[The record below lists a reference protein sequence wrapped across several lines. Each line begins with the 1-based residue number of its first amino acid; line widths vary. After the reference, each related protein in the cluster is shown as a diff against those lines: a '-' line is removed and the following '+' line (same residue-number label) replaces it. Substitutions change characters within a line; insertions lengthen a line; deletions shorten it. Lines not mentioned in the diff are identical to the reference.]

1 MLTNLL
7 SRPATR
13 HHETIMRIRP
23 LAAVLAALT
32 SLLLLVPAGAR
43 AQGPLVLRSAR
54 GVDGH
59 GRPLRNP
66 VVVVRDNRIVSVTEG
81 GSVPAGA
88 DVIDLGDRTLLP
100 GLIDAHVHITANFD
114 RDHRPA
120 EEALYG
126 ARNARVMLMNGFTTV
141 RSLGSPGWADIDL
154 RDAIAHGLVPG
165 PRLFVSGETISDAN
179 APGVEGDRVKEGAAP
194 ADEATLRAMVRER
207 AEHGSDWIKV
217 FATRSSRQGGTPVYS
232 QEQLNWICD
241 EARKA
246 GIPVAAHAH
255 AAEGVRRA
263 VLAGARTIE
272 HGALLDEPTLELMKQ
287 KGAYLSPNLY
297 LAQYYLDHAQDFG
310 FSQEALDWTA
320 RLLPPRTRI
329 FTKAVDLGVK
339 IIYGTDANS
348 GWIWSGTTA
357 IEFQK
362 RVEAGQPASAA
373 IASATSGAAE
383 ALMVADSIGDLA
395 PGKLADVIAVEGN
408 PLDDIGAL
416 MHVSF
421 VMKNGVVVRRP

>member
-1 MLTNLL
+1 
-7 SRPATR
+7 
-13 HHETIMRIRP
+13 MRILP
-23 LAAVLAALT
+23 LTAVTTALA
-32 SLLLLVPAGAR
+32 SLLLLAPAQAR
-43 AQGPLVLRSAR
+43 SQEPVALRSTRA
-54 GVDGH
+54 VDGH
-59 GRPLRNP
+59 GRLLRDP
-66 VVVVRDNRIVSVTEG
+66 VVIVRDTRIVSVTEG
-81 GSVPAGA
+81 GSVPAGV
-88 DVIDLGDRTLLP
+88 DVLDLGDRTMLP

-120 EEALYG
+120 QEALYG
-126 ARNARVMLMNGFTTV
+126 ARNASVMLTNGFTTV
-141 RSLGSPGWADIDL
+141 RSLGSPDWADIDL
-154 RDAIAHGLVPG
+154 RDAIARGLVPG
-165 PRLFVSGETISDAN
+165 PRLFVSGETISDSN
-179 APGVEGDRVKEGAAP
+179 APGTEGDRVKEGAAP

-232 QEQLNWICD
+232 QEQLSWICD
-241 EARKA
+241 EAGKV

-272 HGALLDEPTLELMKQ
+272 HGALLDEPTLELMKE
-287 KGAYLSPNLY
+287 KGTWLSPNLY

-329 FTKAVDLGVK
+329 FTRAVEMGVE
-339 IIYGTDANS
+339 IVYGTDANS

-357 IEFQK
+357 LEFQK
-362 RVEAGQPASAA
+362 RVEAGQPASAV

-421 VMKNGVVVRRP
+421 VMKDGVVVRRP

>member
-1 MLTNLL
+1 MFTNLL

-13 HHETIMRIRP
+13 HPEATMRLRAVRAF
-23 LAAVLAALT
+23 AASA
-32 SLLLLVPAGAR
+32 LLLLPVGAR
-43 AQGPLVLRSAR
+43 GQQTLAIRAAR
-54 GVDGH
+54 AVDGH
-59 GRPLRNP
+59 GRLLRDP
-66 VVVVRDNRIVSVTEG
+66 VVVVRGSRIVSVTEG
-81 GSVPAGA
+81 GAAPAGA
-88 DVIDLGDRTLLP
+88 DVIDLGGRTLLP

-114 RDHRPA
+114 RNHRPA

-126 ARNARVMLMNGFTTV
+126 ARNALVMLMNGFTTV
-141 RSLGSPGWADIDL
+141 RSLGSPDWADIDL
-154 RDAIAHGLVPG
+154 RDAIARGLVPG

-179 APGVEGDRVKEGAAP
+179 AAGVEGDRVKGGAAP
-194 ADEATLRAMVRER
+194 ADEATLRALVRER

-272 HGALLDEPTLELMKQ
+272 HGALLDEPTLELMKE

-297 LAQYYLDHAQDFG
+297 LAQYYLDHAEDFG

-320 RLLPPRTRI
+320 KLLPIRTRI
-329 FTKAVDLGVK
+329 FTKAVDMGVE

-362 RVEAGQPASAA
+362 RVEAGQPPSAA

-408 PLDDIGAL
+408 PLADIAAL

-421 VMKNGVVVRRP
+421 VMKNGTVVRHP